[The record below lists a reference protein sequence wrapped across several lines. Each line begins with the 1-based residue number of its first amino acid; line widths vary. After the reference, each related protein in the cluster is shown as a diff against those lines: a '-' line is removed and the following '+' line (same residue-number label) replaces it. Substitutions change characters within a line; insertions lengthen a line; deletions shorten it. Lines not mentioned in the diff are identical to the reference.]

1 MNDPVIE
8 RVAREDPAVAVV
20 TRSEHEAMLARLR
33 ASTDEAMVARPRGS
47 TDQAM
52 LARPRASIDEPA
64 PSMTTRPHDRRPRRL
79 PAVLGAALV
88 AAIVAAVAIVVSG
101 GGGARSPVPVEHRSV
116 AKPVRLVPA
125 GTLHVGTGPADLL
138 FADGSIWVAGQ
149 GFIARLD
156 PADGHEQARIAV
168 PAKVIGPAQL
178 AAGAGSI
185 WVAYQG
191 QATVQRIDPSANRV
205 IATIGLSG
213 AASGGG
219 IAVAGGY
226 VWASIVSQ
234 ERRGHVLVI
243 DPRTDR
249 VSGPPAAVGTGPGRL
264 HTGLGSVWVQNTSDP
279 NATASRIDPAT
290 RTVQQLSITGDPT
303 VGLGHVWALGSPF
316 GRGPTVL
323 YRYTPGARPAFAP
336 GAPFPRGVAITFG
349 AGRVWVL
356 SSPRSR
362 STRAFDP
369 IRGTAAVTPVAP
381 RPYRYGLPVGT
392 STRLDVLQPDAIAVA
407 GDDLWVAD
415 YASGEL
421 LHFRIR

>member
-8 RVAREDPAVAVV
+8 RVAREDPAAAGVA
-20 TRSEHEAMLARLR
+20 RREHEAMLARLR
-33 ASTDEAMVARPRGS
+33 ASTAEP
-47 TDQAM
+47 T
-52 LARPRASIDEPA
+52 LAQLRASTDEPA
-64 PSMTTRPHDRRPRRL
+64 PTTTTRPHDRRRRPM
-79 PAVLGAALV
+79 PAALGAALV
-88 AAIVAAVAIVVSG
+88 AAIVAAVAIVVSSG
-101 GGGARSPVPVEHRSV
+101 GHARSPAPVEHRPAGAS
-116 AKPVRLVPA
+116 VRLVPA
-125 GTLHVGTGPADLL
+125 GTLQIGTGPADLL

-149 GFIARLD
+149 GFVARLN

-178 AAGAGSI
+178 SAGAGSI

-191 QATVQRIDPSANRV
+191 EGQVQRIDPHADRV
-205 IATIGLSG
+205 VATIGLRG

-219 IAVAGGY
+219 IAVAGGF
-226 VWASIVSQ
+226 VWASILSQ

-249 VSGPPAAVGTGPGRL
+249 VSGPSAAAGTGSGRL
-264 HTGLGSVWVQNTSDP
+264 HAGLGSVWVQNTSDP

-290 RTVQQLSITGDPT
+290 RSVQQLSITGDPM

-323 YRYTPGARPAFAP
+323 YRYTPGVRPAYLP
-336 GAPFPRGVAITFG
+336 GAPFPRGVAIAFG

-362 STRAFDP
+362 TTRTFDP

-381 RPYRYGLPVGT
+381 RPYRYGLPVGAP
-392 STRLDVLQPDAIAVA
+392 TRLDALQPDAIAVA
-407 GDDLWVAD
+407 GRDLWVAD

-421 LHFRIR
+421 VHFRIR